1 MLLIKETI
9 ELFQTRVNKKLQFRF
24 RAASVDGSS
33 LTSMAAEDFLIN
45 NSSNGEAVKAVSES
59 LPQLDVEPALAW

>member
-1 MLLIKETI
+1 
-9 ELFQTRVNKKLQFRF
+9 
-24 RAASVDGSS
+24 
-33 LTSMAAEDFLIN
+33 MAAEDFLIN